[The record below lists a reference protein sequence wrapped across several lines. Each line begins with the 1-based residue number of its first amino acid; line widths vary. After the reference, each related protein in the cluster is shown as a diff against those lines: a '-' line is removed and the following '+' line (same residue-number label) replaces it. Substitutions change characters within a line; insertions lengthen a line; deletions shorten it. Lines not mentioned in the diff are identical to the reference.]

1 MDIICINCGWVNTED
16 SDKCEKCKQ
25 PLKHTKP
32 ENINESSSKTVISDF
47 QTIESIQEID
57 VIQTIDNRY
66 ELVGIKCQMRD
77 CIIWDAKDIIT
88 EESISLVLLSD
99 STKRKYF
106 LEEYKYLSQL
116 HLPGV
121 LYPRSFG
128 ECESKIY
135 YTVDW
140 VNDKLS
146 SYCGEI
152 DVNIAEMVFG
162 RIAILLN
169 SLHSKNIILGN
180 LSTETIL
187 VGKDRIPVIAPSAFL
202 SIRHDSITYAGGTF
216 SFNQP
221 YLAPEFY
228 TASGAKQFPTQKGD
242 VWALGAIMYELIT
255 KEKPFDENCN
265 LNHQKEVK
273 YNPYFHF
280 YSTTEMDIV
289 RLRRLQYLVSRCLE
303 SNPDD
308 RPSPR
313 FISECM
319 SLRVVKSQKQCN
331 LYAIVHPLVGVV
343 YTIEADMI
351 TPFTAQCVPGPGP
364 LPPMQSYFMGVRYE
378 NGDECG
384 YLKLED
390 NGQIVKF
397 AITSKEEYNRRCR
410 YS

>member
-1 MDIICINCGWVNTED
+1 MGIICINCGWENTEN

-25 PLKHTKP
+25 PLRHIYS
-32 ENINESSSKTVISDF
+32 ENISEDSSKTVISDF
-47 QTIESIQEID
+47 QTKESVQEID
-57 VIQTIDNRY
+57 VIQTINNRY
-66 ELVGIKCQMRD
+66 ELIGIKCQMRD
-77 CIIWDAKDIIT
+77 CIIWDAKDVVT

-99 STKRKYF
+99 STKRNYF
-106 LEEYKYLSQL
+106 FEEYKFLSQL

-121 LYPRSFG
+121 LYPRVFG
-128 ECESKIY
+128 ESDSKTFYI
-135 YTVDW
+135 VDW
-140 VNDKLS
+140 VNDKLT
-146 SYCGEI
+146 SYCGKI
-152 DVNIAEMVFG
+152 DIYIAEMVFG
-162 RIAILLN
+162 RIAALLN

-180 LSTETIL
+180 LSTETML
-187 VGKDRIPVIAPSAFL
+187 VGKNRIPVIAPSAFL
-202 SIRHDSITYAGGTF
+202 SIRHDSTTYEGGTF
-216 SFNQP
+216 SFSMP

-255 KEKPFDENCN
+255 KERPFGESRG
-265 LNHQKEVK
+265 LNKQKEVQ

-313 FISECM
+313 FIAECM
-319 SLRVVKSQKQCN
+319 SLRVIKSQKQSN
-331 LYAIVHPLVGVV
+331 LYAIVHPLVGVL

-378 NGDECG
+378 NGNECG
-384 YLKLED
+384 YLKLEE
-390 NGQIVKF
+390 NGLIVKTN
-397 AITSKEEYNRRCR
+397 IMTKEEYKHRCQLT
-410 YS
+410 